1 MSLKLSLH
9 TKPEV
14 PLEADVICPDKLNG
28 VNEAAIAALTVFH
41 GNDQTAL
48 GEFFTVKGHCD
59 GEIHIEGDLAN
70 VKHLGS
76 EMTIG
81 KMVIEGDVGQHLG
94 ACMSGGEIVVEGNAH
109 DWVAPEM
116 TGGRVTIKGSAG
128 HLTGSAYRGSPI
140 GMQGGEIIIHGDVKN
155 ETGNTMRGGLIA
167 IGGNTGDFT
176 GVNMLA
182 GTIIV
187 LGEMGI
193 RNGASMKRG
202 TIISMHHAPMIPTFS
217 YACIYNPTYL
227 RMYLSYIRK
236 LGMEVSDE
244 QINGNYKRWIGDAI
258 ELNKGEILLY
268 ANE

>member
-9 TKPEV
+9 TKPDV

-28 VNEAAIAALTVFH
+28 VSEAAIAALTVFH

-48 GEFFTVKGHCD
+48 GDFFTVKGHCD

-76 EMTIG
+76 EMTTG
-81 KMVIEGDVGQHLG
+81 KMIIDGNVGQHLG

-116 TGGRVTIKGSAG
+116 IGGRVTIKGSAG
-128 HLTGSAYRGSPI
+128 HLIGSAYRGSPI

-155 ETGNTMRGGLIA
+155 ETGNAMRGGLIA

-202 TIISMHHAPMIPTFS
+202 TILSMHDAPMIPTFS
-217 YACIYNPTYL
+217 YACTYNPTYL
-227 RMYLSYIRK
+227 RLYLSYIRN
-236 LGMEVSDE
+236 LGLEVSDA

-268 ANE
+268 AN

>member
-9 TKPEV
+9 TKPDV

-28 VNEAAIAALTVFH
+28 VNETAIAALTVFH

-48 GEFFTVKGHCD
+48 GDFFTVKGQCD
-59 GEIHIEGDLAN
+59 GEIQLEGDLAN

-81 KMVIEGDVGQHLG
+81 KMIIEGDVGQHLG

-116 TGGRVTIKGSAG
+116 TGGRITIKGNAG
-128 HLTGSAYRGSPI
+128 HLIGSAYRGSPI

-167 IGGNTGDFT
+167 IGGNTCDFT

-217 YACIYNPTYL
+217 YACTYNPTYL

>member
-1 MSLKLSLH
+1 
-9 TKPEV
+9 
-14 PLEADVICPDKLNG
+14 
-28 VNEAAIAALTVFH
+28 
-41 GNDQTAL
+41 
-48 GEFFTVKGHCD
+48 
-59 GEIHIEGDLAN
+59 
-70 VKHLGS
+70 
-76 EMTIG
+76 
-81 KMVIEGDVGQHLG
+81 
-94 ACMSGGEIVVEGNAH
+94 
-109 DWVAPEM
+109 
-116 TGGRVTIKGSAG
+116 
-128 HLTGSAYRGSPI
+128 
-140 GMQGGEIIIHGDVKN
+140 
-155 ETGNTMRGGLIA
+155 MRGGLIA

-217 YACIYNPTYL
+217 YACTYNPTYL
-227 RMYLSYIRK
+227 RIYLSYIRK
-236 LGMEVSDE
+236 LGMEVADE

>member
-9 TKPEV
+9 TKPDV
-14 PLEADVICPDKLNG
+14 PLEADVICPDKLGG
-28 VNEAAIAALTVFH
+28 VNESAIAALTVFH

-48 GEFFTVKGHCD
+48 GDFFTVKGQCD

-76 EMTIG
+76 EMTTG

-116 TGGRVTIKGSAG
+116 MGGRVTIKGSAG
-128 HLTGSAYRGSPI
+128 HLVGSAYRGSTI
-140 GMQGGEIIIHGDVKN
+140 GMQGGEIIVHGNVKN
-155 ETGNTMRGGLIA
+155 ETGHAMRGGLIA

-202 TIISMHHAPMIPTFS
+202 TIISMHDAAMIPTFT
-217 YACIYNPTYL
+217 YACTYNPTYL
-227 RMYLSYIRK
+227 RLYLSYIRN
-236 LGMEVSDE
+236 LGLEISDA

-268 ANE
+268 AD